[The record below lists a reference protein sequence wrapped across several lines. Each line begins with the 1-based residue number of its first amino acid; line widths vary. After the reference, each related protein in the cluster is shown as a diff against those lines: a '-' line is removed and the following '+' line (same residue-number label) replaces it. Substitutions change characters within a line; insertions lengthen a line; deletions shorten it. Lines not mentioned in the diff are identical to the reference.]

1 MNFEL
6 VETQEKIDQVV
17 DILKNEKWIALDTE
31 FVGEKRY
38 FPLLCLIQI
47 ATSSNNYII
56 DTLKVKNLTG
66 FLSLISNPEILKITH
81 AGENDYRLFYNL
93 FGVIPQNIFDIQ
105 IAYGFISHIY
115 PISYQKIAEKEVGIR
130 VKKNYSVTDWEAR
143 PLNPSQ
149 LLYALNDVLH
159 LYPIYEKVATKIKK
173 KNRIDWLFQELHL
186 LTQEEFYQ
194 KDSNKEF
201 LSSGFLN
208 ELNEKEKVFLMR
220 LFQWRDTNAS
230 QTNQSKEMF
239 FPTKMIHTFVKNFSA
254 GKEVLK
260 SDRRIPDKQ
269 LYKYWDIFKNLYDK
283 PITQDEKKV
292 LTQIEPYIELSNE
305 QEMTIDAI
313 FWAIKYQC
321 WVEEIAISM
330 VMPKNIL
337 KKLMAEPAF
346 EISDLKS
353 GWRRN
358 LLGGTIAR
366 WLEKR
371 NIIQCEFLSEDSL
384 LLTMV

>member
-239 FPTKMIHTFVKNFSA
+239 FPTKMIHTFVKNFSG